1 MNDLAARL
9 ERASETWA
17 KELLERE
24 EDLESRDT
32 PVSLSESLYEKALLQ
47 EGIGSPL
54 VRVLCQKV
62 LPTAAALA
70 KKLQLADEVKERQ
83 ASTCVSY
90 TGFELLGERPPSPP
104 NRTCPF
110 ASYSRAPVPL
120 SPPTPPPQL
129 FATGKWGNSNSGI
142 SLPTTAAL
150 QSHHLSALSISS
162 SAEAGQDTADA
173 SLPPLSANDCPAH
186 PDPSSAK
193 TTNTSHTCQ
202 TRHSVDWPP
211 AGRPL
216 DLPYPGSNPR
226 FRHSHAGEREGKPSN
241 SSSNVSLVSSAA
253 DSEVSEPV
261 FDSAFSARL
270 YDRIGGWD
278 LLAASVQL
286 MYQRLQ
292 ADPETTMYFTRD
304 DIAKLHRHMGHSA
317 LKLSLDFLLKINPLQ
332 KLGMDPRCLA
342 AACKHRA
349 AVLHTPHLTS
359 AVGGSALAELLPG
372 LPGAILSSME
382 HSSTVVPDPRPCR
395 RKTDL
400 HTEPPVAY
408 TPEDDARGRIVSAT
422 ASRAG
427 GCAATGPALLGVGSH
442 YCSQRPVPEHAS
454 KQWFGSMVAALGT

>member
-17 KELLERE
+17 KELLERK
-24 EDLESRDT
+24 EDLESCDT
-32 PVSLSESLYEKALLQ
+32 PASLSESLYEKALLQ

-70 KKLQLADEVKERQ
+70 RKLQLADDANKRQ
-83 ASTCVSY
+83 ASVSY

-104 NRTCPF
+104 HRTCPF
-110 ASYSRAPVPL
+110 ASYSQPPVTL

-142 SLPTTAAL
+142 SLPTTTAL

-162 SAEAGQDTADA
+162 SVEAGQDTANA
-173 SLPPLSANDCPAH
+173 ALPPSYANGCPPH

-193 TTNTSHTCQ
+193 TIDASHTRQ
-202 TRHSVDWPP
+202 TRYSVDWP
-211 AGRPL
+211 ATGRPL
-216 DLPYPGSNPR
+216 DLPNPGSNPR

-241 SSSNVSLVSSAA
+241 SSSNVSLVSSVA
-253 DSEVSEPV
+253 DSEVSDPV

-292 ADPETTMYFTRD
+292 ADPETTTYFTRN
-304 DIAKLHRHMGHSA
+304 DIAKLHRHMTC
-317 LKLSLDFLLKINPLQ
+317 FI
-332 KLGMDPRCLA
+332 
-342 AACKHRA
+342 
-349 AVLHTPHLTS
+349 
-359 AVGGSALAELLPG
+359 GSALSGKLIYTPSRLWHIHQRMMQEQGLGTRHIDIMCKHLEEVLVSLGVQEDVVRQALRCLELPLLPRLLLQSTKWIFSCKDG
-372 LPGAILSSME
+372 LDMKLAPA
-382 HSSTVVPDPRPCR
+382 DCR
-395 RKTDL
+395 F
-400 HTEPPVAY
+400 A
-408 TPEDDARGRIVSAT
+408 
-422 ASRAG
+422 
-427 GCAATGPALLGVGSH
+427 
-442 YCSQRPVPEHAS
+442 
-454 KQWFGSMVAALGT
+454 